1 MWWVRHHNKG
11 VGTSPSHP
19 RPKRIFSTDLN
30 RNRVITEK
38 KIKMYYVR
46 HHIKGGLVRHHNENR
61 LGVHKAE
68 ANFPIKRKWSLSK
81 KMWCVCE
88 SWNKGVGTSPLM
100 TGVID
105 LYQEVGFKCWK
116 TRVWKYVTYR
126 KESRA
131 SECTSPLFLK
141 LNHSFQVT
149 LKFWIRGYCSCEL
162 VALGCGVL
170 FAANDE
176 CARLSRW
183 LHMHVQMT
191 LGLRFVQSSILR

>member
-38 KIKMYYVR
+38 KIRMYYVR

-81 KMWCVCE
+81 KCDVCVSRETRGSVRHHSWPEWLICTKKLVLSVDRLECE
-88 SWNKGVGTSPLM
+88 GTSPI
-100 TGVID
+100 GRSHAR
-105 LYQEVGFKCWK
+105 VG
-116 TRVWKYVTYR
+116 RYVTFFEYPITVIR
-126 KESRA
+126 WHWKFELGGTAHANLLRSDVA
-131 SECTSPLFLK
+131 SCVQRTM
-141 LNHSFQVT
+141 NA
-149 LKFWIRGYCSCEL
+149 L
-162 VALGCGVL
+162 VCQGGCICM
-170 FAANDE
+170 FKW
-176 CARLSRW
+176 R
-183 LHMHVQMT
+183 
-191 LGLRFVQSSILR
+191 